1 MNRSILASMLIQP
14 AFEDPIDTEYD
25 VLQTSMDVMIP
36 ENTALETL
44 VNIDPRPSIKMLQK
58 QTKLY
63 PPQSRISQFLRE
75 G

>member
-44 VNIDPRPSIKMLQK
+44 INIDPRDSIKMLQK

-63 PPQSRISQFLRE
+63 APQFSIPQLLRE